1 MEAPETQGTA
11 GSTKAK
17 LVAEADTNVSSRGS
31 IGTFYNYDTSM
42 QHNKRML
49 LNIVMIHNISYK
61 EAGGCMCE
69 NIYD

>member
-1 MEAPETQGTA
+1 MLKYPAILP
-11 GSTKAK
+11 
-17 LVAEADTNVSSRGS
+17 LVNLFVQFN

-42 QHNKRML
+42 RHNKRMF

>member
-1 MEAPETQGTA
+1 MHYLVGMAYTIFIGV
-11 GSTKAK
+11 K
-17 LVAEADTNVSSRGS
+17 LFITRGS
-31 IGTFYNYDTSM
+31 IGTFYNCDTSM

-69 NIYD
+69 YI